1 MADDHVTL
9 TARRHAHLL
18 ACEQALRELH
28 TQASAPF
35 DLRCECGRRHDVER
49 VPRAELLDAYILIN
63 RPESS
68 R

>member
-1 MADDHVTL
+1 MADDHVTIA
-9 TARRHAHLL
+9 ARRHAHLL
-18 ACEQALRELH
+18 ACERALRELH
-28 TQASAPF
+28 AQASEPL
-35 DLRCECGRRHDVER
+35 DVRCDCGRRHEAER